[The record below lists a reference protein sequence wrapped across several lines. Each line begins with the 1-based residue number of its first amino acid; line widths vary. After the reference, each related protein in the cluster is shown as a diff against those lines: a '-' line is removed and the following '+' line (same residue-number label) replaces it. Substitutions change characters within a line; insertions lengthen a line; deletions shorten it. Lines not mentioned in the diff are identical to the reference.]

1 MLSRLPFPFFRTVIR
16 TYRLQW
22 PYQINQRLV
31 GMPAVSLTSS
41 PKGPEVGEAPPSY
54 LAPDL
59 MVRGRIVCRGTV
71 EIDGMMEGDIDAN
84 NLIIGPQGRTRAS
97 VVANDTVVS
106 GAYEGVIKSRC
117 VTFTDGCDFEGEVQ
131 YEALGMEANA
141 DVRGSM
147 FPVFNADARTA
158 IAQQAHTRREVIRS
172 HSRQRRSPLAQS
184 TGEHYTPASK
194 RPAHSPVRLALWG
207 VLSAFILLIAFGF
220 GMMVINPAAR
230 DWRAS
235 LISTL
240 AKPPASP
247 APEAVDQPMGEPPGD
262 QAVAKPQDNTTA
274 TPATSKTPATTAPN
288 EAAQDPALAEEMPL
302 YPPRTVING
311 VLLPTT
317 KPPVPEK
324 GDDSASLIAQQAAA
338 EKAAA
343 EKAAAEKAAAEK
355 AAAEKAAAEKAAAEK
370 AAAEK
375 AAAEKAAAEK
385 AAAEKAAAEKAAA
398 EKAAA
403 EKAAAEKTAAEKT
416 AAEKA
421 ATAKAAAEKAA
432 TEKAAADK
440 AAAEKAAAAKTAAEK
455 AASEKTAAAK
465 AAADKAAAEKTAA
478 AKAATDKATA
488 EKAAA
493 EKAATAKAAAEKAAI
508 EKAAAEKAAK
518 AASGK
523 AATEPRRTTA
533 TRSAPAAAA
542 EEGTDGACSWVLK
555 CSGPGDTGCVS
566 VRQCE

>member
-1 MLSRLPFPFFRTVIR
+1 
-16 TYRLQW
+16 
-22 PYQINQRLV
+22 
-31 GMPAVSLTSS
+31 
-41 PKGPEVGEAPPSY
+41 
-54 LAPDL
+54 

-158 IAQQAHTRREVIRS
+158 IAEQAHTRREVIRS
-172 HSRQRRSPLAQS
+172 HSSQRRSPLAQS
-184 TGEHYTPASK
+184 TGEHYTPARK

-207 VLSAFILLIAFGF
+207 VLSAFGLLVAFGF

-240 AKPPASP
+240 AKPPATP
-247 APEAVDQPMGEPPGD
+247 APEAVDQPSTEPPGD
-262 QAVAKPQDNTTA
+262 QAAAKAQDTASA
-274 TPATSKTPATTAPN
+274 TPPTASEESATAGPRAT
-288 EAAQDPALAEEMPL
+288 QDPTLAEDAPL

-317 KPPVPEK
+317 KPPIPEK
-324 GDDSASLIAQQAAA
+324 GTDSASATQQKAAAEQAAA

-403 EKAAAEKTAAEKT
+403 EKAAAEKAA
-416 AAEKA
+416 
-421 ATAKAAAEKAA
+421 
-432 TEKAAADK
+432 
-440 AAAEKAAAAKTAAEK
+440 
-455 AASEKTAAAK
+455 
-465 AAADKAAAEKTAA
+465 
-478 AKAATDKATA
+478 A

-493 EKAATAKAAAEKAAI
+493 EKAAA
-508 EKAAAEKAAK
+508 EKAAAEKAAAEK
-518 AASGK
+518 AAAEKAAAEKAAAEKTTAGK
-523 AATEPRRTTA
+523 AATEPRRTTP
-533 TRSAPAAAA
+533 TRSPPAAAAA
-542 EEGTDGACSWVLK
+542 EESTDGACSWVLK